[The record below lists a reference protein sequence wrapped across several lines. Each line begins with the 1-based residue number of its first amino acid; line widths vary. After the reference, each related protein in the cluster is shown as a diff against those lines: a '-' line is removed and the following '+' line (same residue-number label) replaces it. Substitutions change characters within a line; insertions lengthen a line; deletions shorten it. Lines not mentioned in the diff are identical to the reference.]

1 MHTQRVTLTLDRVL
15 SGRHG
20 ATVSGRGGS
29 GHWLGHTLCSRG
41 GARGGR
47 GTRARVRGLR
57 RLRVSTGERRALLG
71 STEGGGRGGR
81 GGREGRG
88 GRRME

>member
-71 STEGGGRGGR
+71 STEGGGRE
-81 GGREGRG
+81 GGREGR
-88 GRRME
+88 RMD